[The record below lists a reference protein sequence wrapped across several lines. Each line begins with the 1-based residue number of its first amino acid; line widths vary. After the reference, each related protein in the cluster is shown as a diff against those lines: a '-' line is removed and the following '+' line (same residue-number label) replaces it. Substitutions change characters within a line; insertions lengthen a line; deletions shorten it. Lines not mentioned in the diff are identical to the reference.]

1 MNYYSQV
8 IQIQALALL
17 WHLQFTEKKYVGF
30 TTKNSSHI
38 ELAYDTKD
46 YLKYNFS

>member
-8 IQIQALALL
+8 VQIKALPV
-17 WHLQFTEKKYVGF
+17 WHLQFTEKEYVGF

-38 ELAYDTKD
+38 ELVYDAKV